1 MLWWT
6 LQQLKSSDWQKR
18 AEAADRLEA
27 AKNRKAAPA
36 LARALEDENQQV
48 RLAVIRALAALH
60 HSASAEPLGA
70 ALAGLSK
77 RAKEKR
83 TSAEG
88 GEYEAIAVALG
99 TLGEAATPS
108 LLRVLDSEDREARR
122 WAAHALGLAKDP
134 RAVEPLVRHLADD
147 RSETRKAAA
156 LALGS
161 IGNRQAL
168 DPLVKALANRDHET
182 RRAVAIA
189 LGKIGDAQATDA
201 LRVISEDPNEP
212 VQLAVIEALGRIG
225 GLRAGTVLRTIL
237 DGGRKN
243 VRDAASAA
251 LNALKF
257 APANAEERAAVA
269 VVTGDFEAAVREGS
283 SAVPALASA
292 LASQDTSRRK
302 LAAEALGRLR
312 AADAVEPLLRALRDH
327 DPAVQEAAVEAL
339 VHIGLAALDG
349 LTGLL
354 SHHDPTIQILA
365 ARALGR
371 LGDPRS
377 AGALLDVI
385 EQNQVISNQYP
396 ELLDVVRAAV
406 EALGEILRQDVAITT
421 ADLQRLAGLPDIRV
435 QGADHDPARP
445 AVDCAALRELA
456 GKRNGRH

>member
-1 MLWWT
+1 
-6 LQQLKSSDWQKR
+6 
-18 AEAADRLEA
+18 
-27 AKNRKAAPA
+27 
-36 LARALEDENQQV
+36 
-48 RLAVIRALAALH
+48 LAVIRALAALH

-99 TLGEAATPS
+99 VLGEAATPS

-134 RAVEPLVRHLADD
+134 RAVEPLVRHLA
-147 RSETRKAAA
+147 AA
-156 LALGS
+156 LALGA
-161 IGNRQAL
+161 IGDRQAL
-168 DPLVKALANRDHET
+168 EPLVKALTNRDHET

-189 LGKIGDAQATDA
+189 LGKIGDEQAIDA
-201 LRVISEDPNEP
+201 LRAISEDPNEP
-212 VQLAVIEALGRIG
+212 VQLAVVEALGRIG

-243 VRDAASAA
+243 VREAASAA

-257 APANAEERAAVA
+257 APANTEERAAVA
-269 VVTGDFEAAVREGS
+269 VLKGDFEAAVREGT
-283 SAVPALASA
+283 SAVQALAPALASK
-292 LASQDTSRRK
+292 DTSRRK
-302 LAAEALGRLR
+302 FAAEALGRLR
-312 AADAVEPLLRALRDH
+312 AVDAVEPLLRALRDH

-339 VHIGLAALDG
+339 VRIGPAALDG
-349 LTGLL
+349 LTGML
-354 SHHDPTIQILA
+354 SHHDPTVQVLA

-396 ELLDVVRAAV
+396 ELLDVVRAAA
-406 EALGEILRQDVAITT
+406 EALGEILKQDAAITT
-421 ADLQRLAGLPDIRV
+421 ADLQRLAGLPDIRI
-435 QGADHDPARP
+435 QGVDHNPARP
-445 AVDCAALRELA
+445 AVDCAALRDLA
-456 GKRNGRH
+456 VRKSRRH